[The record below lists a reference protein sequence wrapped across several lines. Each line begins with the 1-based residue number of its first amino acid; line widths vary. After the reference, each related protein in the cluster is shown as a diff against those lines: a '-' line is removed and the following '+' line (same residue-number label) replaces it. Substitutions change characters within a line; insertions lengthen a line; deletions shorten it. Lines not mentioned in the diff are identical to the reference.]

1 MRHVLSLH
9 IPETMNDWSLTIH
22 DTIIYATG
30 MAITCPTLQVQMPGF
45 TKATTINDESV
56 PPLAA
61 GFIRHLTACNLEVQT
76 VDCGSKYNC
85 LPDGVY
91 VIRYSVSP
99 NDLVYVEYNHL
110 RIVQAMKL
118 YQKHLCDLELE
129 ACAIPAD
136 KKAKFDELM
145 EIKGFIDSAKAK
157 VDTCHLPS
165 KGMEL
170 YNYAI
175 KRLKVLDCK
184 TSC

>member
-9 IPETMNDWSLTIH
+9 IPETMNDWSFTIH
-22 DTIIYATG
+22 DTSIYATG

-91 VIRYSVSP
+91 AGIRQRQPRPRGERRNAAGPGRGGY
-99 NDLVYVEYNHL
+99 
-110 RIVQAMKL
+110 
-118 YQKHLCDLELE
+118 
-129 ACAIPAD
+129 
-136 KKAKFDELM
+136 
-145 EIKGFIDSAKAK
+145 
-157 VDTCHLPS
+157 
-165 KGMEL
+165 
-170 YNYAI
+170 
-175 KRLKVLDCK
+175 
-184 TSC
+184 